1 MVQPGQPAP
10 PFTARDQA
18 GDALSLEDL
27 RGKRVVLWFY
37 PKADTPGCTREGCGF
52 RDYYSGYK
60 EKGVEVL
67 GISFDPPEANA
78 TFREAYAFPFR
89 LLSDTDHAIAEA
101 YGAFDPAR
109 PAHARRNTYVIG
121 ADGTLEQV
129 LEGVDPGSHPKIL
142 YDAL

>member
-1 MVQPGQPAP
+1 MRVPRLLQRLQGE
-10 PFTARDQA
+10 RRRGV
-18 GDALSLEDL
+18 GDLV
-27 RGKRVVLWFY
+27 R
-37 PKADTPGCTREGCGF
+37 
-52 RDYYSGYK
+52 
-60 EKGVEVL
+60 
-67 GISFDPPEANA
+67 PPEANA

-142 YDAL
+142 CDAL